1 MYALLRTLIMS
12 YVFVMYVIIVYNIQY
27 PQKLFNM
34 INMFKMTLLNKVLR
48 INSNNYKLKFK
59 MLIQNLEKVMK
70 ENNN

>member
-1 MYALLRTLIMS
+1 MS